1 MKSYGI
7 NRISKDLVEFALV
20 YDNLEF
26 SELNDQVLDVI
37 NYNSIEIEDED
48 YFNNEFYCSIMAN
61 MVLDDIDEINRK
73 EMNIVLVKSLLG
85 KAKIIEINDDEVMII
100 VRIANALED
109 LKIKIPAYKDIM
121 KEKFIPDKEA
131 LNAIINYVL
140 VNNGFVK
147 KSDVAVYNHNCLVEI
162 DVYGKNVLVD
172 DSFSLIKDKYELLG
186 SLEGKK
192 VGDEVAV
199 KNVLMN
205 NRLEKHKIARIYEI
219 KEKELS
225 DDIVLKLNYH
235 NTKNVEEFKKT
246 FENDFNKAS
255 RFSFRLTLIYD
266 ELIQKSNNFNITK
279 YLYDFASEV
288 ISFDTIG
295 KFSKE
300 KKYDL
305 IKSRIIEAFLEE
317 KYYNI
322 DVAKKYDITYLH
334 PLFKSEYDMLKLL
347 KNIFDTD
354 FETYLESRRD
364 DALLYTLIK
373 KGGFNHD

>member
-73 EMNIVLVKSLLG
+73 EMNIVLVKSLLV
-85 KAKIIEINDDEVMII
+85 KSKIIEINDDEVMII

-235 NTKNVEEFKKT
+235 NTKTVEEFKKT

-288 ISFDTIG
+288 ISFGTMG